1 MYSYS
6 RISTFLQCPKKYEFT
21 YIQNLPKQMNNA
33 LIKGSKVHSIFENI
47 DTFIKY
53 KQTKSNNT
61 SKLGFNNTT
70 LVENV
75 NSSKLENNILINPK
89 LLNTFETQEYSS
101 IVENFIKSPLGELL
115 KYPNSREVEIFL
127 DKDFNP
133 ALKDKYFVGYIDRVN
148 FTNTG
153 IEIIDFKTGKYK
165 DIKYQDFNQ
174 LGLYG
179 IYVMKKYNLDK
190 VKLRYVYVEHNKENT
205 LEIDIPFIN
214 ELTQKYKNI
223 INELENTKEFKKCVT
238 RLCDYCDY
246 KDKCFGD
253 KKNILDFNNTN
264 KLDFNNT
271 PLVENK
277 NSSKLGNFNTTEYTS
292 F

>member
-53 KQTKSNNT
+53 KKI
-61 SKLGFNNTT
+61 KNTT
-70 LVENV
+70 LVDSSNTNILETS
-75 NSSKLENNILINPK
+75 NSSKLDLNNTTKVVNLK
-89 LLNTFETQEYSS
+89 LLKTFENPEYSS

-133 ALKDKYFVGYIDRVN
+133 TLKDKYFVGYIDRVN

-179 IYVMKKYNLDK
+179 IYVMKKYNLDR

-238 RLCDYCDY
+238 RLCDYCDF
-246 KDKCFGD
+246 KDKCFGNQNSNIVD
-253 KKNILDFNNTN
+253 SNNSSILDFNNT
-264 KLDFNNT
+264 T
-271 PLVENK
+271 LVENNK
-277 NSSKLGNFNTTEYTS
+277 KYQ
-292 F
+292 

>member
-33 LIKGSKVHSIFENI
+33 LIKGSKVHSILENI

-53 KQTKSNNT
+53 KKTQKNT
-61 SKLGFNNTT
+61 TLMDSHNTT
-70 LVENV
+70 LVK
-75 NSSKLENNILINPK
+75 NSK
-89 LLNTFETQEYSS
+89 LLNTFENPEYSS

-133 ALKDKYFVGYIDRVN
+133 TLKDKYFIGYIDRVN
-148 FTNTG
+148 FTNAG
-153 IEIIDFKTGKYK
+153 IEIIDFKTGRYK
-165 DIKYQDFNQ
+165 DTKYQDFNQ

-179 IYVMKKYNLDK
+179 IYVMKKYNLNK
-190 VKLRYVYVEHNKENT
+190 VKLRYVYVEHSKENT
-205 LEIDIPFIN
+205 LEIDIPFTN

-238 RLCDYCDY
+238 RLCDYCDF
-246 KDKCFGD
+246 KDKCFGNQNTTKVEISNTSKLD
-253 KKNILDFNNTN
+253 SNNINILETLNN
-264 KLDFNNT
+264 
-271 PLVENK
+271 
-277 NSSKLGNFNTTEYTS
+277 TEYTS